1 MTITAKKKKHFL
13 LFFITLLFC
22 TLKAQATGFTYLD
35 DLLFEARIQ
44 NLMHFELFQVALWKW
59 LGLLLGLTVSRFFIR
74 YILTF
79 LEKYLNQWIA
89 KTQTTW
95 DDHVL
100 EALRPS
106 NKWLLACLFWFLW
119 IHLFNVQGSTL
130 TFLLFLIKVVLCLA
144 ILTAF
149 YRLTDIIVDFSVQWM
164 NKSQSLISQQMAHTL
179 KRALKIL
186 VVVFGILVALQN
198 LGINVVSVM
207 AGLGLG
213 GLAFAL
219 AAKDMCSHFFGSIMI
234 FLDQP
239 FQVGDWVI
247 IGSVEGTVEDIGFRS
262 TRIRTFYDSLV
273 VIPNGDL
280 STMNIDNMGR
290 RKMRRMKA
298 FYSVTYDTPSHKIE
312 AFIEGIKDIIRQHP
326 YTNKEKLHV
335 VFQSYKESS
344 LDVMLYCFLEVP
356 SWGQELIV
364 NQEIHLAIL
373 KLAEKL
379 TIDFAFPTRTLHIN
393 SAKEIPN

>member
-1 MTITAKKKKHFL
+1 M
-13 LFFITLLFC
+13 
-22 TLKAQATGFTYLD
+22 
-35 DLLFEARIQ
+35 
-44 NLMHFELFQVALWKW
+44 
-59 LGLLLGLTVSRFFIR
+59 
-74 YILTF
+74 
-79 LEKYLNQWIA
+79 
-89 KTQTTW
+89 
-95 DDHVL
+95 
-100 EALRPS
+100 
-106 NKWLLACLFWFLW
+106 
-119 IHLFNVQGSTL
+119 
-130 TFLLFLIKVVLCLA
+130 
-144 ILTAF
+144 
-149 YRLTDIIVDFSVQWM
+149 
-164 NKSQSLISQQMAHTL
+164 
-179 KRALKIL
+179 
-186 VVVFGILVALQN
+186 
-198 LGINVVSVM
+198 
-207 AGLGLG
+207 
-213 GLAFAL
+213 
-219 AAKDMCSHFFGSIMI
+219 
-234 FLDQP
+234 
-239 FQVGDWVI
+239 I

-373 KLAEKL
+373 KLAEK
-379 TIDFAFPTRTLHIN
+379 IN
-393 SAKEIPN
+393 Y

>member
-1 MTITAKKKKHFL
+1 
-13 LFFITLLFC
+13 
-22 TLKAQATGFTYLD
+22 
-35 DLLFEARIQ
+35 
-44 NLMHFELFQVALWKW
+44 MHFELFQVALWKW

-219 AAKDMCSHFFGSIMI
+219 AAKDMCSHFFWI
-234 FLDQP
+234 D
-239 FQVGDWVI
+239 
-247 IGSVEGTVEDIGFRS
+247 
-262 TRIRTFYDSLV
+262 YD
-273 VIPNGDL
+273 
-280 STMNIDNMGR
+280 
-290 RKMRRMKA
+290 
-298 FYSVTYDTPSHKIE
+298 F
-312 AFIEGIKDIIRQHP
+312 F
-326 YTNKEKLHV
+326 
-335 VFQSYKESS
+335 
-344 LDVMLYCFLEVP
+344 
-356 SWGQELIV
+356 
-364 NQEIHLAIL
+364 
-373 KLAEKL
+373 
-379 TIDFAFPTRTLHIN
+379 
-393 SAKEIPN
+393 